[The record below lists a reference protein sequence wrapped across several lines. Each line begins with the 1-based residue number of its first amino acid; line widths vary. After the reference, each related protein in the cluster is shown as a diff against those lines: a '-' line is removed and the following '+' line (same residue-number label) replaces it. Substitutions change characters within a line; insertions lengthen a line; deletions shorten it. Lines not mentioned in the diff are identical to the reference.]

1 MPTLDSAP
9 VPSRLAAL
17 IVRKIPVTLQ
27 KCRRQSQLN
36 TLKVQ
41 AAVTAEHAK
50 VAQLNTRKMK
60 S

>member
-41 AAVTAEHAK
+41 AAVTAKHAEG
-50 VAQLNTRKMK
+50 AG
-60 S
+60 SSHS